1 MKRGLPVSTLDI
13 EWGGEFVPLRDA
25 VLDVHT
31 ETEKEGDPVLVGDRE
46 GVREGVLERV
56 MEGEVEVESKDVL
69 EVEGV
74 TVVVKVGVTVLVM
87 DGRVDVVVSGEG
99 VGERES
105 NTVVVGK
112 EVEVSVV
119 EPESDIEGDRVGD
132 KDTVPVD
139 VPVVDS
145 VGE

>member
-1 MKRGLPVSTLDI
+1 VDDAALAVVYHGMTESYYKALLH
-13 EWGGEFVPLRDA
+13 LRNPGDVRRLHA
-25 VLDVHT
+25 VL
-31 ETEKEGDPVLVGDRE
+31 
-46 GVREGVLERV
+46 
-56 MEGEVEVESKDVL
+56 VESEDVL

-87 DGRVDVVVSGEG
+87 EGHVDVVISGEG

-119 EPESDIEGDRVGD
+119 EPESDTEGDRVGD